1 MISLCIKSNKNDIID
16 FLFSDIANIDLDNIT
31 FVKKQFSKYINL
43 IVHYSGNNESEFYS
57 ALSNSIANCI
67 LCCYEEKIIHKLSM
81 QNYFY
86 FDNDDI
92 VCIEK
97 ICNLLLSD
105 AKCVSCESDD
115 KFFSAINHIDN
126 PEFDSVLS
134 EIANR
139 KNILW
144 CKVLK
149 YISSHKSML
158 LEGFI
163 TFRIKDY
170 IDILNNAVDFSV
182 SQFVINREYTE
193 FIDLLKIYINSHQI
207 NCNLVHLVYVNNES
221 LLLDEEKNI
230 ISLTK
235 NNLDTKFLSD
245 ITFSS
250 NDYALNSLLTLLPK
264 KIIIH
269 LINPEDD
276 FINTIKSIFGDRV
289 TICTNCNICKT
300 YRLLNNEQGLNS

>member
-149 YISSHKSML
+149 YISSHKSIL

-170 IDILNNAVDFSV
+170 IDILDNAVDFSV

-289 TICTNCNICKT
+289 TICTSCNICKT

>member
-149 YISSHKSML
+149 YISSHKSIL

-170 IDILNNAVDFSV
+170 IDILDNAVDFSV

-276 FINTIKSIFGDRV
+276 FINTIKSIFCDRV

-300 YRLLNNEQGLNS
+300 YILLNNEQGLNS

>member
-86 FDNDDI
+86 FNNDDI

-149 YISSHKSML
+149 YISSHKRML

-170 IDILNNAVDFSV
+170 IDILDNAVDFSV

-300 YRLLNNEQGLNS
+300 YRLLNNEQGLKS

>member
-57 ALSNSIANCI
+57 ALSHSIANCI
-67 LCCYEEKIIHKLSM
+67 LCCYEEEIIHKLSM

-170 IDILNNAVDFSV
+170 IDILDNAVDFSV

-300 YRLLNNEQGLNS
+300 YRLLNNEQGLKS

>member
-170 IDILNNAVDFSV
+170 IDILDNAVDFSV

-276 FINTIKSIFGDRV
+276 FINTIKSIFGVRV

>member
-57 ALSNSIANCI
+57 ALSNSITNCI
-67 LCCYEEKIIHKLSM
+67 LCCYEEEIIHKLSM

-170 IDILNNAVDFSV
+170 IDILDNAVDFSV

-300 YRLLNNEQGLNS
+300 YRLLNNEQGLKS

>member
-1 MISLCIKSNKNDIID
+1 
-16 FLFSDIANIDLDNIT
+16 
-31 FVKKQFSKYINL
+31 
-43 IVHYSGNNESEFYS
+43 
-57 ALSNSIANCI
+57 
-67 LCCYEEKIIHKLSM
+67 
-81 QNYFY
+81 
-86 FDNDDI
+86 
-92 VCIEK
+92 
-97 ICNLLLSD
+97 
-105 AKCVSCESDD
+105 
-115 KFFSAINHIDN
+115 
-126 PEFDSVLS
+126 
-134 EIANR
+134 
-139 KNILW
+139 
-144 CKVLK
+144 
-149 YISSHKSML
+149 ML

-170 IDILNNAVDFSV
+170 IDILDNAVDFSV

-300 YRLLNNEQGLNS
+300 YRLLNNEQGLKS